1 MKKLRV
7 IVADDHP
14 VVRLGICNA
23 LQKESDIDVVAE
35 AEDGAQALALTGDLH
50 PDVLI
55 LDAQMPKMDGL
66 AATRAVRAQY
76 PDVRILILS
85 AYAHDHYVFGALGE
99 GAGGYLLKDEAIA
112 HVVSAVRTVAE
123 NETWLSPEVATKVV
137 QRSTARAAD
146 DELGPD
152 RPTEREM
159 DVLELLAQ
167 GLSNGEIAQSLY
179 ITERTVR
186 FHVSNLKAKLQASSR
201 VELVVEAIRLG
212 LVNVT

>member
-35 AEDGAQALALTGDLH
+35 AEDGAQALALTGELH

-76 PDVRILILS
+76 PR
-85 AYAHDHYVFGALGE
+85 
-99 GAGGYLLKDEAIA
+99 
-112 HVVSAVRTVAE
+112 
-123 NETWLSPEVATKVV
+123 
-137 QRSTARAAD
+137 RAD
-146 DELGPD
+146 PD
-152 RPTEREM
+152 P
-159 DVLELLAQ
+159 
-167 GLSNGEIAQSLY
+167 
-179 ITERTVR
+179 
-186 FHVSNLKAKLQASSR
+186 
-201 VELVVEAIRLG
+201 LG
-212 LVNVT
+212 LRSRSLRLWRPRRRRRRISSQGRGHRPRRQRGTHGSGKMKRG